1 MANVEGDSPSPD
13 ELKAHAG
20 EPAPAESVAPEDE
33 EALAGEV
40 LAPDTTEDAEAPP
53 DESAEGEQPEGAT
66 AEEAEAGAEEEGE
79 PGKVP
84 PYVEW
89 AGVIGGP
96 VIVLAIAALCAF
108 LFSAAFAAFSVA
120 VYLIALG
127 FIPYAIWKGRE
138 TSGIYT
144 VFLALALAALLTA
157 TLCLWLEM
165 GRYQF
170 SVKAKD
176 RQRVGMSQGLP
187 FGPAGGTVAAWPA
200 PRLTGSANG

>member
-1 MANVEGDSPSPD
+1 MANVKGDSPSSD
-13 ELKAHAG
+13 ELKAHADG
-20 EPAPAESVAPEDE
+20 PAPDEPVAPEDE
-33 EALAGEV
+33 EALAGDV
-40 LAPDTTEDAEAPP
+40 FAPDTTEDAEAPL
-53 DESAEGEQPEGAT
+53 DESAEEEEREGAT
-66 AEEAEAGAEEEGE
+66 AEEAEAGTEEEGE

-96 VIVLAIAALCAF
+96 VIVLALAGLCAV
-108 LFSAAFAAFSVA
+108 LFSAAFTAFSVA

-138 TSGIYT
+138 TGGIYT
-144 VFLALALAALLTA
+144 IFLGLALAALLTA

-187 FGPAGGTVAAWPA
+187 FGPAGSTVAAWPA
-200 PRLTGSANG
+200 PRSTGNANG